1 MRDDFFWRI
10 IFMKKTLILLCLF
23 LLPGYSSIAAVE
35 ENSPPKLVVKELL
48 EKIKAI
54 KEDDGPA
61 TREEAARNE
70 KFKEEANSLVDIQ
83 GLSRWS
89 LGEYWDQ
96 RSKEEKKQ
104 FEELFGKIFK
114 NVAYPKSGKFFRDLE
129 VAFDREKTKGE
140 EASISTTITHRKE
153 GEIEI
158 EYKLRPVNGKW
169 LIYDVIMDG
178 VSLGRNLKN
187 KFIQIVRDS
196 SYGELVRKL
205 EKKLAEKE
213 IPEGLL

>member
-1 MRDDFFWRI
+1 
-10 IFMKKTLILLCLF
+10 MKKVVILLCLF

-35 ENSPPKLVVKELL
+35 DTAPKLVVKELL

-54 KEDDGPA
+54 KEEDGPA
-61 TREEAARNE
+61 TREDAARNE
-70 KFKEEANSLVDIQ
+70 KLKDEANSLVDIQ

-187 KFIQIVRDS
+187 KFLQTVRDG
-196 SYGELVRKL
+196 SYSDLVRKL

>member
-1 MRDDFFWRI
+1 
-10 IFMKKTLILLCLF
+10 MKKILILFCLF
-23 LLPGYSSIAAVE
+23 VLPGYSSIAAVE
-35 ENSPPKLVVKELL
+35 DTAPKLVVKELL

-61 TREEAARNE
+61 TREDAARNE
-70 KFKEEANSLVDIQ
+70 KLKDEANSLVDIQ

-158 EYKLRPVNGKW
+158 EYRLRPVNGKW

-187 KFIQIVRDS
+187 KFLQTVRDG
-196 SYGELVRKL
+196 SYSELVRKL

>member
-1 MRDDFFWRI
+1 
-10 IFMKKTLILLCLF
+10 MKKIIILVCLL
-23 LLPGYSSIAAVE
+23 LLPCHSSIAAVE
-35 ENSPPKLVVKELL
+35 NAAPKLVVKELL

-61 TREEAARNE
+61 TREDAARNE
-70 KFKEEANSLVDIQ
+70 KLKDEANSLVDIQ

-140 EASISTTITHRKE
+140 EASISTTITHSKE

-158 EYKLRPVNGKW
+158 EYKLKSVNGKW

-187 KFIQIVRDS
+187 KFLQTVRDG
-196 SYGELVRKL
+196 SYSELVRKL